1 MVQISKPSYSRASS
15 GPLGGSSC
23 RARCRSR
30 RLCSLDD
37 ARVALAVAR
46 RAGGHAADLRLAREG
61 RVTRPCAAP
70 SALHHH
76 PLVALPSLPPLP
88 PVPPSSPPPLL
99 SPSALSLCPP
109 PLPSPSALSPPPR
122 LSARLRKDARAA
134 VAAAGESDRVLVVVR
149 QVEVAREP
157 RLQQSNDAL
166 LTGVDSVRVA
176 GGHHAL
182 IDGLLR
188 TISMKFFD
196 DCASL
201 WLSQQQPGVAWAL
214 LSQAACIRVSCSV
227 LSRSV
232 LASRASEEALARPPM
247 PASARAEP
255 RRDGLDLKGVGV
267 SPHLPRI

>member
-1 MVQISKPSYSRASS
+1 MREWRLPSRVERAVMQPTCGSPGRDESLGRALAPPFRLLSTTTPWSPSRLSLPS
-15 GPLGGSSC
+15 LQSPPPVPP
-23 RARCRSR
+23 
-30 RLCSLDD
+30 LCSLP
-37 ARVALAVAR
+37 L
-46 RAGGHAADLRLAREG
+46 L
-61 RVTRPCAAP
+61 AP
-70 SALHHH
+70 SAL
-76 PLVALPSLPPLP
+76 PLCSL
-88 PVPPSSPPPLL
+88 
-99 SPSALSLCPP
+99 

-157 RLQQSNDAL
+157 RLQQNNDAL

-227 LSRSV
+227 LGRSV